1 MAAFVII
8 AILIIGLG
16 ALDAAAMAWGAD
28 SRDQIP
34 DDHRR

>member
-1 MAAFVII
+1 MGILIVI

-16 ALDAAAMAWGAD
+16 ALDAASIAWGED
-28 SRDQIP
+28 SRDHMP

>member
-1 MAAFVII
+1 MGILIVI

-16 ALDAAAMAWGAD
+16 ALDAAALAWGED
-28 SRDQIP
+28 SRDVMP